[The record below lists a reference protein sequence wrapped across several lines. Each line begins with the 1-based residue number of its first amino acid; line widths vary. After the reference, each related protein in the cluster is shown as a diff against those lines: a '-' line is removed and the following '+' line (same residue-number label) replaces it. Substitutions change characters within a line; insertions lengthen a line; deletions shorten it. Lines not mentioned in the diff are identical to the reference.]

1 MKGKN
6 WQCLES
12 GRTLVGK
19 KEPFKKGYRTF
30 ILSDWVR
37 VVSGSVRKRNVSKY
51 LQHRG
56 IQSRGVNAY
65 SNKRKYSK
73 SKHKGTSANCQ
84 VQAKLWARV
93 RSLSLL
99 PKQRDLGNHCQCHG
113 SSAVSTL
120 VMGRRGQ
127 IKPTVAKLDIIKAHM
142 VSTTVGR
149 EDMHLFS
156 LQNNVSASD
165 QQNLKAGSGFEEGTV
180 PRLFAPKPSGKA
192 QERQKAFQGLADST
206 RPDREDRRMQR
217 VQKYVTGEC
226 VDAECEVLAGHGVEH
241 IQLVIGQ
248 PDLGLEIQI
257 WKQEAKEV
265 VGY

>member
-1 MKGKN
+1 MRREKDMKGKN

-99 PKQRDLGNHCQCHG
+99 PKVERLGEPLPM
-113 SSAVSTL
+113 S
-120 VMGRRGQ
+120 
-127 IKPTVAKLDIIKAHM
+127 
-142 VSTTVGR
+142 R
-149 EDMHLFS
+149 ELCS
-156 LQNNVSASD
+156 LNTGN
-165 QQNLKAGSGFEEGTV
+165 G
-180 PRLFAPKPSGKA
+180 
-192 QERQKAFQGLADST
+192 QERANQANCGKT
-206 RPDREDRRMQR
+206 
-217 VQKYVTGEC
+217 
-226 VDAECEVLAGHGVEH
+226 
-241 IQLVIGQ
+241 
-248 PDLGLEIQI
+248 
-257 WKQEAKEV
+257 
-265 VGY
+265 